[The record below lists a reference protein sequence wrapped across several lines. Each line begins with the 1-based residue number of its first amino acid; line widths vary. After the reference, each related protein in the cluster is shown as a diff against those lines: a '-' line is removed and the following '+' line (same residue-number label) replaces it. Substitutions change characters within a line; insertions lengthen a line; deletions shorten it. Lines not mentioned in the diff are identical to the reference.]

1 MPPREKIL
9 VVDQDPITSRAILTV
24 LSSAGFDAEEAGDV
38 RGAQQVATN
47 GVDLVVIDLML
58 DGRAGLSL
66 CESLR
71 REEATKDVPVLFISA
86 AGDSKAHRI
95 AIEAGGDDFLSKP
108 IHRGEL
114 LLRIRSLL
122 QFRRMQRE
130 LANKN
135 LLLMEQRDALL
146 RVQRQ
151 KEELTEIVVHD
162 LKNPLAAIAANAA
175 FLNMAGEMNDDTRD
189 CAGAIAR
196 AADNMLR
203 MVHDILDVSRAE
215 EAGLNL
221 KLDEVDLA
229 ELAERAAALM
239 SRRAEERRVSLVA
252 EIDGSG
258 LLLKAD
264 PDLIRRVIENLLDNA
279 IRYTPSGG
287 RVALAVAD
295 LGEALSVSVADG
307 GPGIPEQ
314 ERARIFEKYAQLE
327 RKDDQAQKRFGR
339 GIGLSFVKLVVDA
352 HGGVIRVLDNAPRG
366 ARFEL
371 VLPKER

>member
-1 MPPREKIL
+1 
-9 VVDQDPITSRAILTV
+9 
-24 LSSAGFDAEEAGDV
+24 
-38 RGAQQVATN
+38 
-47 GVDLVVIDLML
+47 
-58 DGRAGLSL
+58 
-66 CESLR
+66 
-71 REEATKDVPVLFISA
+71 
-86 AGDSKAHRI
+86 
-95 AIEAGGDDFLSKP
+95 
-108 IHRGEL
+108 
-114 LLRIRSLL
+114 
-122 QFRRMQRE
+122 MQRE

-146 RVQRQ
+146 RLQRQ

-175 FLNMAGEMNDDTRD
+175 FLNMTREMNEDTRE

-239 SRRAEERRVSLVA
+239 SRRAEERRVTLVA
-252 EIDGSG
+252 EIAGSG

-287 RVALAVAD
+287 QVALAVAD
-295 LGEALSVSVADG
+295 LGDSLSVSVADG
-307 GPGIPEQ
+307 GPGIPEH

-327 RKDDQAQKRFGR
+327 RKDDKAQKRFGR
-339 GIGLSFVKLVVDA
+339 GIGLSFVKMVVDA
-352 HGGVIRVLDNAPRG
+352 HGGVIRVLDNEPRG